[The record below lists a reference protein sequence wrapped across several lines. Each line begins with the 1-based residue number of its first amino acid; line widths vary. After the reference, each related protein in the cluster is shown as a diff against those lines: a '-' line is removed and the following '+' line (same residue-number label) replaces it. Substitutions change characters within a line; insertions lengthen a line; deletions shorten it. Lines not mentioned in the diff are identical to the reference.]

1 MKNNWIVLF
10 LFLGCFQA
18 SYGQMDQ
25 YRAKRKLTGITAEWH
40 RLVLPDL
47 LFQHLND
54 GLSDLRIY
62 GITEN
67 KDTVE
72 ASYLLERKEDE
83 WTTEMIDF
91 KLINQSKTSD
101 GFYYTFELSG
111 ETEVNEIKIN
121 FSESNFDWRLNL
133 EGSQDQKA
141 WFTIEEDYRILSIEN
156 ELTNYRFTD
165 LVFPL
170 SKYSYYRIL
179 VKSKTDPGLISASVS
194 MNKTLSG
201 NYRKYGVTSTQISAD
216 KTNKQTLIDVD
227 LRDLVP
233 VSKIKVW
240 TSSPFDF
247 YRPIT
252 LKCLS
257 DSVKTEKGWVY
268 TYQTLTSGIL
278 SSIENNNYSFQG
290 TKLKKI
296 QIAIDNG
303 DNPELKIDSV
313 SVYGFVHEL
322 KIRFT
327 EDADYYLVYGSPT
340 ASNPN
345 YDITHFQNDI
355 PVNLSELVLGDE
367 ELIEKI
373 TTPPTEPLFK
383 NKMWLWVI
391 MGIVIL
397 VLGWFSLS
405 MLKKKSGN

>member
-1 MKNNWIVLF
+1 MKNNCLSLVLF
-10 LFLGCFQA
+10 LAFFQI

-25 YRAKRKLTGITAEWH
+25 YHAKRKLTGITAEWH
-40 RLVLPDL
+40 RLVLPDV

-83 WTTEMIDF
+83 LTSESIDF
-91 KLINQSKTSD
+91 KLINQSKTGD
-101 GFYYTFELSG
+101 GFYYTFELG
-111 ETEVNEIKIN
+111 DETEVNEIKIN

-133 EGSQDQKA
+133 EGSQDQKS

-156 ELTNYRFTD
+156 EITNYRFTD

-170 SKYSYYRIL
+170 SKYRYYRIL
-179 VKSKTDPGLISASVS
+179 VKSKTDPGLLSASVS
-194 MNKTLSG
+194 MNRTLTG
-201 NYRKYGVTSTQISAD
+201 NYRYYNLISTKISTD
-216 KTNKQTLIDVD
+216 KSSKQTLIDVE
-227 LRDLVP
+227 LKQLVP
-233 VSKIKVW
+233 LSKIKVW

-252 LKCLS
+252 LKYLA
-257 DSVKTEKGWVY
+257 DSVKAETGWIY
-268 TYQTLTSGIL
+268 TYQNLTSGIL
-278 SSIENNNYSFQG
+278 SSIENNTYNFQS
-290 TKLKKI
+290 TKLKKV
-296 QIAIDNG
+296 QIVIDNG

-327 EDADYYLVYGSPT
+327 EDADYYLVYGNAT
-340 ASNPN
+340 ASDPN
-345 YDITHFQNDI
+345 YDIAHFQNDI
-355 PVNLSELVLGDE
+355 PANLTELVLGEE
-367 ELIEKI
+367 ELIEK
-373 TTPPTEPLFK
+373 TSVPVTEPLFK

-391 MGIVIL
+391 MGIIIL

-405 MLKKKSGN
+405 MLKKKSGS